1 MRINKQR
8 TQDICFSQLS
18 PRNETRIE
26 SHIVNI
32 KNLSSLPSLNSLYKA
47 DSDKKH
53 ITLLKKADD
62 CLLQTRSYFKGSPNK
77 SANKIRLNRTV
88 QQHQNCLEQLS
99 KNRAIKDKK
108 AFLLAAIQSKTGNCG
123 ELAEICYVLSCHA
136 GLNPNFVRLI
146 DVKNKRFD
154 HVFCQIAINGQ
165 DYNIDP
171 WANIVCKKEDYN
183 DLLKTKIADWNSKG
197 KYLAQDLNW
206 SNIGSYLETKNSE
219 ILGENKITMVD
230 IDNMVEVYNGKYN
243 DLDKLA
249 EASFLRRS
257 NSSHP
262 TVPFLKSLKMPRK
275 NLCGIQ

>member
-154 HVFCQIAINGQ
+154 HIFCQIAINGQ

-230 IDNMVEVYNGKYN
+230 IDNMVEVYN

>member
-1 MRINKQR
+1 
-8 TQDICFSQLS
+8 
-18 PRNETRIE
+18 
-26 SHIVNI
+26 H
-32 KNLSSLPSLNSLYKA
+32 SLNSLYKA

-123 ELAEICYVLSCHA
+123 ELAAICYVLSCHA

>member
-8 TQDICFSQLS
+8 TQNICFSQLS

-154 HVFCQIAINGQ
+154 HIFCQIAINGQ

>member
-1 MRINKQR
+1 M
-8 TQDICFSQLS
+8 
-18 PRNETRIE
+18 
-26 SHIVNI
+26 
-32 KNLSSLPSLNSLYKA
+32 
-47 DSDKKH
+47 
-53 ITLLKKADD
+53 
-62 CLLQTRSYFKGSPNK
+62 
-77 SANKIRLNRTV
+77 
-88 QQHQNCLEQLS
+88 
-99 KNRAIKDKK
+99 
-108 AFLLAAIQSKTGNCG
+108 
-123 ELAEICYVLSCHA
+123 
-136 GLNPNFVRLI
+136 
-146 DVKNKRFD
+146 KNKRFD
-154 HVFCQIAINGQ
+154 HAFCQIAINGQ

>member
-154 HVFCQIAINGQ
+154 HDFCQIAINGQ

>member
-154 HVFCQIAINGQ
+154 HIFCQIAINGQ

-219 ILGENKITMVD
+219 NKITMVD

>member
-123 ELAEICYVLSCHA
+123 ELAAICYVLSCHA